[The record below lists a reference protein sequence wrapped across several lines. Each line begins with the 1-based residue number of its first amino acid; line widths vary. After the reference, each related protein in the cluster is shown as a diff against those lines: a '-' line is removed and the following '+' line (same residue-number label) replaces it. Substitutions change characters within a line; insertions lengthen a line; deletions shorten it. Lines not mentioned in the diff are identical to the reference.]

1 MGPKVYRAPNENPSD
16 TLSIYP
22 PSCIAGLYLV
32 LLFASSQYID
42 SIDIYA
48 VIISYIYMH
57 AHMGRGGKGTVRRL
71 GQPLFSP
78 EDFSLFLFVIRL

>member
-57 AHMGRGGKGTVRRL
+57 AHMGRGGRE
-71 GQPLFSP
+71 LFAAWVSHS
-78 EDFSLFLFVIRL
+78 FHLRISHCFYS